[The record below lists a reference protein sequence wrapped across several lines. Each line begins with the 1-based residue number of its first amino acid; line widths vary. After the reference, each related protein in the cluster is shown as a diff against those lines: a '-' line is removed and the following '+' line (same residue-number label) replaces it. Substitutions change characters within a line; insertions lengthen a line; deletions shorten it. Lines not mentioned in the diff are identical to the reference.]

1 MKHSPH
7 KIKLAIVYDAIYPYV
22 KGGAEKRF
30 YEIGKRLTKNGYEV
44 HWYGMKLW
52 RGKKV
57 VRKEGI
63 YLHGISKAMPLYT
76 KNGKRSIW
84 QAFYFGLSCL
94 KLINEDF
101 DVIDCCGFPYFSLF
115 TCKLVCFFKKKKLNS
130 TWHEVWGENYW
141 KKYLGKLY
149 IFGTLIEKMSIKL
162 PDTIII
168 VSPQTEN
175 KIKTYLGFNKKIYMI
190 PNGIDIE
197 IINKIKQNKIKSDVI
212 YSGRLMEFKHI
223 DMLIKVIK
231 NIKTE
236 IPSISCII
244 IGDGPEKK
252 KLINLTKNLNL
263 QNNIKFTGFLKNHDE
278 VYSYIKSSKVFV
290 LPSTREGF
298 GIVVLEA
305 NACGIP
311 VVTINHISNAGK
323 DLIKDKI
330 NGFLADFNQKAL
342 AEKILTAIKTGGN
355 MKQKCINKA
364 RSYDWNQI
372 TGSLMEVY
380 K

>member
-1 MKHSPH
+1 MKYTPK
-7 KIKLAIVYDAIYPYV
+7 KIKLAMVYDVIYPYI

-30 YEIGKRLTKNGYEV
+30 YEIGKRLAKNGYEV

-57 VRKEGI
+57 VKKEGV

-115 TCKLVCFFKKKKLNS
+115 TCKLVCFLKGKKLIS
-130 TWHEVWGENYW
+130 TWHEVWGKNYW
-141 KKYLGKLY
+141 NEYLGKLGL
-149 IFGTLIEKMSIKL
+149 FGTFAEGMSIKL
-162 PDTIII
+162 PDTIIT
-168 VSPQTEN
+168 VSSHTKN
-175 KIKTYLGFNKKIYMI
+175 KIKTDLGFKGKIAII

-197 IINKIKQNKIKSDVI
+197 SIKKIKPNKDKSDII
-212 YSGRLMEFKHI
+212 YAGRLMDFKNI
-223 DMLIKVIK
+223 NILIKAMKI
-231 NIKTE
+231 IKTNR
-236 IPSISCII
+236 PSISCVI

-252 KLINLTKNLNL
+252 KLINLTKDLKL
-263 QNNIKFTGFLKNHDE
+263 QNNIKFLGFLKNHDD

-290 LPSTREGF
+290 LLSSREGF
-298 GIVVLEA
+298 GIAAIEA

-311 VVTINHISNAGK
+311 VISVNHKNNAVK
-323 DLIKDKI
+323 DLIIDKA
-330 NGFLADFNQKAL
+330 NGFVTNFNQKDL
-342 AEKILTAIKTGGN
+342 AEKILIAIELGKN
-355 MKQKCINKA
+355 MKRKCINEA
-364 RSYDWNQI
+364 RKYDWNQV
-372 TGSLMEVY
+372 TSSLMEVY